1 MTQPGPLSTPWVW
14 DTIADG
20 YASDFVPLFSLYA
33 ADALA
38 LAELPPNAHVLD
50 VAAGPG
56 TLALLAARTARHVAA
71 VDFAEAMV
79 SQLQRR
85 AAEQRVTN
93 VEVRVAD
100 GQALPFADA
109 TFDAAFSMF
118 GLMFFPDRSAGFR
131 ELARVVKPGRRA
143 AVSSWAPAE

>member
-1 MTQPGPLSTPWVW
+1 MTQRGPLSTPCVW
-14 DTIADG
+14 DTVAEG

-71 VDFAEAMV
+71 VDFAE
-79 SQLQRR
+79 Q
-85 AAEQRVTN
+85 
-93 VEVRVAD
+93 
-100 GQALPFADA
+100 
-109 TFDAAFSMF
+109 
-118 GLMFFPDRSAGFR
+118 
-131 ELARVVKPGRRA
+131 
-143 AVSSWAPAE
+143 W